1 MTTPLETTDIPNVEV
16 FAAGTWNGED
26 YSVADLDAMVEAFA
40 ATKDALKP
48 YLKLGHKGK
57 PGLTDGLPAL
67 GWLGNVR
74 RVGTKLVADFSR
86 VPAKLGELI
95 RAGAYRRVSAEVYWN
110 ITVEGKKWPYAL
122 KAVAILGGDT
132 PAVSTLNDIM
142 ALYAGQLET
151 VKAYDND
158 AATRTHEYEPAK
170 SEVMQMDEKMKELAG
185 RLDAVEKKFTQA
197 EETNKALTAEN
208 ATLTKK
214 LEAADKRAI
223 DAEASVAEF
232 RQKANEAEVSG
243 AVDKLIADKKIVP
256 AQKESVFA
264 VLMAAKQAPELKS
277 YSKDGKG
284 GAPLFET
291 TLKAFSDGTAAGLPT
306 EEESEMGKDATG
318 DDLDAQAKDYAAKH
332 KVSYRDAL
340 IAVAPK
346 QKAE

>member
-1 MTTPLETTDIPNVEV
+1 MPLETVDIPAVEV
-16 FAAGTWNGED
+16 FAAGTWNGETYD
-26 YSVADLDAMVEAFA
+26 VADLDAMVEAFA

-48 YLKLGHKGK
+48 YLKLGHKGT

-74 RVGTKLVADFSR
+74 RVGSKLVADFSR

-95 RAGAYRRVSAEVYWN
+95 RSGAYRRVSAEVYWN

-158 AATRTHEYEPAK
+158 AATRTHEYEPANHK
-170 SEVMQMDEKMKELAG
+170 ESEMEKELKELAG
-185 RLDAVEKKFTQA
+185 RLETVEKKFTQA
-197 EETNKALTAEN
+197 EETNKALAAEN
-208 ATLTKK
+208 ANLKTGI
-214 LEAADKRAI
+214 AAAEKRAI
-223 DAEASVAEF
+223 DAETSVSEF
-232 RQKANEAEVSG
+232 RQKANEAEVTA

-256 AQKESVFA
+256 AQKESVLA

-291 TLKAFSDGTAAGLPT
+291 TLKAFSDGPAAGLPT
-306 EEESEMGKDATG
+306 EEESEMGKDASG
-318 DDLDAQAKDYAAKH
+318 DDLDSKAQEYAAKH